1 MGSKQLVTKELQKA
15 RFSELAEARA
25 AILKEQGHGDKEIAR
40 DSKLK
45 HLKARIKQVKGA
57 MTRIA
62 FLEDQKARLL
72 ERREQRKAE
81 EAAEKAA
88 ERSGVKKV
96 KEKAEEKK
104 AAPAGK
110 KQAKAKPAGGGEKKD
125 AKKKGK

>member
-15 RFSELAEARA
+15 RFSEQAEARSTL
-25 AILKEQGHGDKEIAR
+25 LKEEGRGDKEIAR

-45 HLKARIKQVKGA
+45 HLKARLKQVKVA
-57 MTRIA
+57 MQRIA
-62 FLEDQKARLL
+62 FLEEQKVRLL

-81 EAAEKAA
+81 EVAEKAA
-88 ERSGVKKV
+88 ERAGVKKV
-96 KEKAEEKK
+96 KEKVEEKK
-104 AAPAGK
+104 APAGK